1 MFRILSFVTTL
12 FLFCALARPAVALD
26 PENTIYLD
34 LTYGRVVIELAPD
47 IAPEHVKRI
56 KILTRDGFYNGVTF
70 HRVIENFMA
79 QTGDP
84 TGTGLGNSDY
94 HDLYHEYNEETKFLR
109 GDLGMAR
116 GSHPD
121 SGNSQFFI
129 CLADSPDLDGK
140 YTKFGRVV
148 SGMEFVDRIRKGE
161 PPANPDIVVRMQ
173 VAADAKPEPSTSSQ
187 Q

>member
-1 MFRILSFVTTL
+1 MHRFLSLVTGL
-12 FLFCALARPAVALD
+12 FLVCALVRPAAAQD

-34 LTYGRVVIELAPD
+34 LTYGRVVIELMPD
-47 IAPEHVKRI
+47 IAPDHVKRI
-56 KILTRDGFYNGVTF
+56 KNLTRDGFYNGVKF
-70 HRVIENFMA
+70 HRVIEDFMA

-84 TGTGLGNSDY
+84 TGTGMGNSDY
-94 HDLYHEYNEETKFLR
+94 PDLYHEYNETTTFAR

-116 GSHPD
+116 GDHPD

-129 CLADSPDLDGK
+129 CLANSPEINGK

-148 SGMEFVDRIRKGE
+148 SGMEFVDRIKKGE

-173 VAADAKPEPSTSSQ
+173 VAADAKPE
-187 Q
+187 